1 MASQEGSGRLTT
13 LRSQGVDVCE
23 YLNGIVAVAKAAVP
37 MVVQLMFGESDKA
50 AAVQKWSEEKYNLV
64 QERVAGLKKREDGS
78 FEELMLIREP
88 KDLEDFRTALGLA
101 DSAEIT
107 EFY

>member
-1 MASQEGSGRLTT
+1 MRSGLPESSLCAESEAMYKMGLFGRKKESVTRISYDPET
-13 LRSQGVDVCE
+13 AFP
-23 YLNGIVAVAKAAVP
+23 AVRCSICT
-37 MVVQLMFGESDKA
+37 G
-50 AAVQKWSEEKYNLV
+50 
-64 QERVAGLKKREDGS
+64 ERVAGLKKREDGS